1 MGIMQKTAII
11 VPCYNEELRLDSSAF
26 AEFGAKNPELHFIFV
41 NDGSTD
47 GTEKKLADLSRLNP
61 SQMHFISLER
71 NYGKAEAVRRGFIK
85 ALGMDFVNIG
95 YWDADLST
103 PLTTIPRFCELLNP
117 QGISLVI
124 GSRVRLLGRRIRRR
138 AIRHYLGRIFAT
150 CASLFLQLPV
160 YDTQCGAKLFKN
172 SKELK
177 VIFGKPFIVNWTF
190 DVEILARFIL
200 AERFMGT
207 GSLKERALEY
217 PLEEWTGVP
226 GSKVKPIDFAVA
238 FVELVRIFLLLHA
251 PGAGNRFLKLA
262 GIDLDISLHP

>member
-11 VPCYNEELRLDSSAF
+11 IPCYNEASRLSINEF
-26 AEFGAKNPELHFIFV
+26 AEFAAMNPNLHFIFV

-47 GTEKKLADLSRLNP
+47 GTERGLADLSRLNP
-61 SQMHFISLER
+61 SQMHFLSLER
-71 NYGKAEAVRRGFIK
+71 NYGKAEAVRRGFIE
-85 ALGMDFVNIG
+85 ALEMDFVNIG

-103 PLTTIPRFCELLNP
+103 PLTTIPKFCELINS
-117 QGISLVI
+117 QDISMVI

-150 CASLFLQLPV
+150 CASLLLQLPV

-190 DVEILARFIL
+190 DVELLARFIL
-200 AERFMGT
+200 AERFIGT

-217 PLEEWTGVP
+217 PLEEWIEVP
-226 GSKVKPIDFAVA
+226 GSKIKPIYFLVA
-238 FVELVRIFLLLHA
+238 IVELVKIFLFLHA
-251 PGAGNRFLKLA
+251 PGTGDRFKELCKT
-262 GIDLDISLHP
+262 